1 MVHSPYIL
9 GDVGTEGYIIIIII
23 IVIIA
28 GDRRALV
35 YLE

>member
-23 IVIIA
+23 IIIA

>member
-23 IVIIA
+23 IIIA
-28 GDRRALV
+28 GD
-35 YLE
+35 